1 MGDILGGLSL
11 GVWGLKVVG
20 FRGLRVPGQCVFVVL
35 GFRGL
40 GFLGLYGCLGSVGFG
55 LGGVGGGGVGV
66 FLDLRFGLYR
76 CWVS

>member
-1 MGDILGGLSL
+1 M
-11 GVWGLKVVG
+11 KVVG
-20 FRGLRVPGQCVFVVL
+20 FRGLRVPGQCVFVAL

-55 LGGVGGGGVGV
+55 LGGVGGGGGGG

>member
-1 MGDILGGLSL
+1 MRDILGGVSL

-40 GFLGLYGCLGSVGFG
+40 GFLGLYGCLGSVG
-55 LGGVGGGGVGV
+55 GVGGGGGV
-66 FLDLRFGLYR
+66 FLDLRFGLDR
-76 CWVS
+76 CRVS